1 MKNKAI
7 KKLSAAA
14 LAAVM
19 AVSFAPTAS
28 LNVFANP
35 ADAGKVA
42 TVETIT
48 GTGDFTLSSCSAVT
62 VNSTATGN
70 VNIDLNGQTVTV
82 TIASTNKANVV
93 LSDKDGI
100 YDSGKPKDV
109 RYATLTVTNPG
120 NAATLIINGNLS
132 TGTANPNAL
141 KGKDGVS
148 ATGSQPVAKING
160 NYYVG
165 NTAINTATKDQNVEA
180 INGAVVVDELSDGK
194 AATILAGTDNA
205 DHDTSIKV
213 TATPSKV
220 SLTDIKTAYSYYTG
234 TSSRTGS
241 GSYEADAWYAGDAAK
256 AAVEGLKAVTVSS
269 IIPKSTETV
278 YSIPSYS
285 RAITVSM
292 NGDSWAD
299 AIENTGV
306 IDSQQTDAATAQN
319 HVFGLTYFTA
329 DPSAYTKGTTVAAI
343 DGNKYVLGAKKLQ
356 SVSKDSAK
364 TSVKVIRGNGYTSAD
379 GNKNSV
385 DTFTVANGVTV
396 SGPADESVVENVET
410 NVTGNTTTV
419 AKAVQVFG
427 TGKTVDATDF
437 TKPAGTVS
445 KRNVNVAQVA
455 QGATVDLTA
464 ADEVTVSRGSGVG
477 YYSYPSSTTETK
489 YSFGP
494 TTVITNAFRNF
505 VAPHTANGLTI
516 PAVND
521 SVKATSVFASKEIK
535 TTVSG
540 VAKTVTIKGETSAKV
555 TATSGDTQTWEVN
568 ADAKSTAAPVV
579 TYRLY
584 DRNRGEHL
592 YTYSSLERDML
603 VKAGWKEEPSNI
615 KVLPVSASEGIAIY
629 RVYNPN
635 FGGTHM
641 YTQNPA
647 EVQFLLQ
654 NGWKEG
660 KVVFRTAESTTA
672 GAVPVYRLKNPNS
685 KNGEHQFTTSA
696 AERTMLL
703 NATWGDEGIAFYSF
717 K

>member
-1 MKNKAI
+1 MKNVTI

-19 AVSFAPTAS
+19 AVSFAPAAS

-35 ADAGKVA
+35 ANKDAVGN
-42 TVETIT
+42 ETIDAT
-48 GTGDFTLSSCSAVT
+48 GSYTLVSSTAVT
-62 VNSTATGN
+62 VNSTATGT
-70 VNIDLNGQTVTV
+70 VNIDLNGQNVTV
-82 TIASTNKANVV
+82 TIASGNKANVA
-93 LSDKDGI
+93 LYDTDGI
-100 YDSGKPKDV
+100 RDTTKAGDV
-109 RYATLTVTNPG
+109 RYATLTVSGESNTPSLSISGNVNTKAVNPTG
-120 NAATLIINGNLS
+120 LKGTDNVAAT
-132 TGTANPNAL
+132 GT
-141 KGKDGVS
+141 
-148 ATGSQPVAKING
+148 QPVALIG
-160 NYYVG
+160 GVYYVG
-165 NTAINTATKDQNVEA
+165 NKAINTATDGQNISAV
-180 INGAVVVDELSDGK
+180 NGAVVIDELDDGK
-194 AATILAGTDNA
+194 SATIVSGAN
-205 DHDTSIKV
+205 HDTSIKV

-220 SLTDIKTAYSYYTG
+220 SLTDIKTTYTYYTG

-241 GSYEADAWYAGDAAK
+241 GSYTADAWYAGDSAK
-256 AAVEGLKAVTVSS
+256 AAVEGLTVPTTGS
-269 IIPKSTETV
+269 IIPASGEKV
-278 YSIPSYS
+278 YSIPSYA

-292 NGDSWAD
+292 NGDSW
-299 AIENTGV
+299 TGTISKTGD
-306 IDSQQTDAATAQN
+306 IDSQQTDAATERN

-329 DPSAYTKGTTVAAI
+329 DPSAYTTGTVAAI
-343 DGNKYVLGAKKLQ
+343 DSNKYVLGTNKLKA
-356 SVSKDSAK
+356 VTKESAK
-364 TSVKVIRGNGYTSAD
+364 TSVKVIRGNAYTSAD
-379 GNKNSV
+379 GNKNST
-385 DTFTVANGVTV
+385 DTFTVNSGVTV
-396 SGPADESVVENVET
+396 SGPADESVVVET
-410 NVTGNTTTV
+410 VTTVQGNTTTV
-419 AKAVQVFG
+419 SNSAIVFG
-427 TGKTVDATDF
+427 TSESISGTYA
-437 TKPAGTVS
+437 KPTGIES

-494 TTVITNAFRNF
+494 TTVITNAFKNF

-521 SVKATSVFASKEIK
+521 TVKATSVFASKEIK

-660 KVVFRTAESTTA
+660 KVVFRTAASTTA

-696 AERTMLL
+696 AERAMLL
-703 NATWGDEGIAFYSF
+703 NASWGDEGIAFYSF

>member
-42 TVETIT
+42 TGETIT

-62 VNSTATGN
+62 VDSTATGN

-278 YSIPSYS
+278 Y
-285 RAITVSM
+285 
-292 NGDSWAD
+292 
-299 AIENTGV
+299 
-306 IDSQQTDAATAQN
+306 
-319 HVFGLTYFTA
+319 
-329 DPSAYTKGTTVAAI
+329 
-343 DGNKYVLGAKKLQ
+343 
-356 SVSKDSAK
+356 
-364 TSVKVIRGNGYTSAD
+364 
-379 GNKNSV
+379 
-385 DTFTVANGVTV
+385 
-396 SGPADESVVENVET
+396 
-410 NVTGNTTTV
+410 
-419 AKAVQVFG
+419 
-427 TGKTVDATDF
+427 
-437 TKPAGTVS
+437 
-445 KRNVNVAQVA
+445 
-455 QGATVDLTA
+455 
-464 ADEVTVSRGSGVG
+464 
-477 YYSYPSSTTETK
+477 
-489 YSFGP
+489 
-494 TTVITNAFRNF
+494 
-505 VAPHTANGLTI
+505 
-516 PAVND
+516 
-521 SVKATSVFASKEIK
+521 
-535 TTVSG
+535 
-540 VAKTVTIKGETSAKV
+540 
-555 TATSGDTQTWEVN
+555 
-568 ADAKSTAAPVV
+568 
-579 TYRLY
+579 
-584 DRNRGEHL
+584 
-592 YTYSSLERDML
+592 
-603 VKAGWKEEPSNI
+603 
-615 KVLPVSASEGIAIY
+615 
-629 RVYNPN
+629 
-635 FGGTHM
+635 
-641 YTQNPA
+641 
-647 EVQFLLQ
+647 
-654 NGWKEG
+654 
-660 KVVFRTAESTTA
+660 
-672 GAVPVYRLKNPNS
+672 
-685 KNGEHQFTTSA
+685 
-696 AERTMLL
+696 
-703 NATWGDEGIAFYSF
+703 
-717 K
+717 